1 MKIRN
6 IDFIK
11 FTITFLALVF
21 FEASYSQ
28 NKKLNPVGNWNMTD
42 FWGNKSDFILSEDNY
57 ASMSVNGEFIDGKN
71 FIIHGGK
78 NDGQK
83 GEMKY
88 LINYEK
94 TPIELDLVAMKEN
107 KEMGRI
113 LGVIKPINENEFL
126 MIWSFDGKRNSDFS
140 ENNNEQIMTVKRKG

>member
-1 MKIRN
+1 MKLH
-6 IDFIK
+6 IK
-11 FTITFLALVF
+11 LLLLFSIVLNSS
-21 FEASYSQ
+21 SYSQ
-28 NKKLNPVGNWNMTD
+28 NKKLNIVGNWKMTD
-42 FWGNKSDFILSEDNY
+42 YSGTKSDFILSEDNY
-57 ASMSVNGEFIDGKN
+57 ASISVNGEFIDGKN

-94 TPIELDLVAMKEN
+94 NPIELDLIAMIEN

-113 LGVIKPINENEFL
+113 LGVIKQINENEFL
-126 MIWSFDGKRNSDFS
+126 MIWSFNGERNSDFS
-140 ENNNEQIMTVKRKG
+140 ENNKEQIITVKRKG

>member
-1 MKIRN
+1 MKSH
-6 IDFIK
+6 IK
-11 FTITFLALVF
+11 TLLLILIVVNSV
-21 FEASYSQ
+21 SYSQ
-28 NKKLNPVGNWNMTD
+28 NKKLNLVGNWSMTD
-42 FWGNKSDFILSEDNY
+42 YWGNKSDFILSEDNY

-88 LINYEK
+88 LINHEI
-94 TPIELDLVAMKEN
+94 TPIELDLVVMKEN

-113 LGVIKPINENEFL
+113 LGVIKPLNENEFL
-126 MIWSFDGKRNSDFS
+126 MIWSFDGKRNSDFFD
-140 ENNNEQIMTVKRKG
+140 NNNEQIMKVKRKG

>member
-1 MKIRN
+1 MKSN
-6 IDFIK
+6 IKILLLILIVINS
-11 FTITFLALVF
+11 T
-21 FEASYSQ
+21 SYSQ
-28 NKKLNPVGNWNMTD
+28 NKKLNLVGNWNVTD
-42 FWGNKSDFILSEDNY
+42 SWGNKSDFILSEDNY

-94 TPIELDLVAMKEN
+94 TPIELDLIAMKEN

-126 MIWSFDGKRNSDFS
+126 MIWSFDGKRNADFS

>member
-1 MKIRN
+1 MKSN
-6 IDFIK
+6 IKILLLILIVINS
-11 FTITFLALVF
+11 T
-21 FEASYSQ
+21 SYSQ
-28 NKKLNPVGNWNMTD
+28 NKKLNFVGNWNVTD
-42 FWGNKSDFILSEDNY
+42 SWGNKSDFILSEDNY

-94 TPIELDLVAMKEN
+94 IPIELDLIAMKEN

-126 MIWSFDGKRNSDFS
+126 MIWSFDGKRNADFS

>member
-1 MKIRN
+1 MKSH
-6 IDFIK
+6 IK
-11 FTITFLALVF
+11 ILLLILIVVNSS
-21 FEASYSQ
+21 SYSQ
-28 NKKLNPVGNWNMTD
+28 IKKLNLVGNWNMTD
-42 FWGNKSDFILSEDNY
+42 YWGNKSDFILSEDNY
-57 ASMSVNGEFIDGKN
+57 ASMTVNGEFIDGKS

-88 LINYEK
+88 IINYEK

-113 LGVIKPINENEFL
+113 LGVIKLINENEFL

-140 ENNNEQIMTVKRKG
+140 ENNKEQIMTAKRKG

>member
-1 MKIRN
+1 
-6 IDFIK
+6 
-11 FTITFLALVF
+11 
-21 FEASYSQ
+21 
-28 NKKLNPVGNWNMTD
+28 
-42 FWGNKSDFILSEDNY
+42 
-57 ASMSVNGEFIDGKN
+57 MSVNGEFIDGKN

-94 TPIELDLVAMKEN
+94 NPIELDLVAMKEN

-140 ENNNEQIMTVKRKG
+140 ENNNEQIMKVKHKFSK

>member
-1 MKIRN
+1 MKSH
-6 IDFIK
+6 IK
-11 FTITFLALVF
+11 TLLLILIVINSV
-21 FEASYSQ
+21 SYSQ
-28 NKKLNPVGNWNMTD
+28 NKKLNLVGNWSMTD
-42 FWGNKSDFILSEDNY
+42 YWGNKSDFILSEDNY

-88 LINYEK
+88 LINHEI
-94 TPIELDLVAMKEN
+94 TPIELDLVVMKEN

-113 LGVIKPINENEFL
+113 LGVIKPLNENEFL
-126 MIWSFDGKRNSDFS
+126 MIWSFDGKRNSDFFD
-140 ENNNEQIMTVKRKG
+140 NNNEQIIKVKRKG

>member
-1 MKIRN
+1 MKSN
-6 IDFIK
+6 IKILLLILIVINS
-11 FTITFLALVF
+11 T
-21 FEASYSQ
+21 SYSQ
-28 NKKLNPVGNWNMTD
+28 NKKLNLVGNWNMTD
-42 FWGNKSDFILSEDNY
+42 YWGNKSDFILSEDNY

-88 LINYEK
+88 LINYGK
-94 TPIELDLVAMKEN
+94 TPIELDIIAMKEN

-113 LGVIKPINENEFL
+113 LGVIKPLNENEFL

>member
-1 MKIRN
+1 MK
-6 IDFIK
+6 FHIK
-11 FTITFLALVF
+11 ILLLILLVISSV
-21 FEASYSQ
+21 SYSQ
-28 NKKLNPVGNWNMTD
+28 NIKLNPVGNWNATD
-42 FWGNKSDFILSEDNY
+42 YWGNKSVFILSEDNY

-88 LINYEK
+88 IINYEK
-94 TPIELDLVAMKEN
+94 TPIELDLIAVKEN

-113 LGVIKPINENEFL
+113 LGTIKPITENEFL
-126 MIWSFDGKRNSDFS
+126 MIWSFNGKRNSDFS
-140 ENNNEQIMTVKRKG
+140 ENNNEQIITVKRKD